1 METGW
6 AGWGGDEFAV
16 LLHDTTL
23 DEAEAAMARVHA
35 ALAGQAF
42 RWNGRAF
49 GLNCCVGVVEIND
62 EAIDADRLL
71 RAADAACYVAKEE
84 GRNRI
89 RCYRDA
95 DPSLSRRRH
104 ELEWVAH
111 TQLAIAEDR
120 LVLYAQRIV
129 PFEGP
134 PRLQYEVLVRLRDRE
149 GRLHAPGVFL
159 PAMERYGQVMA
170 VDRFVLMAVCRHFAR
185 NPDRLAGVELCHV
198 NVSAQSVADPAFLEH
213 AGALLDR
220 HPGVAARLCFEITET
235 AVIANLDDACRFIEA
250 MRVRGCRIALDDFG
264 SGLSSFAYL
273 KRLPVDILKID
284 GAFVR
289 DLGRGGSDLALVRS
303 MSQMGQA
310 LGKVTIA
317 EWVESEAV
325 MTQLR
330 EVGIGCVQGYAVH
343 VPCPLDELVDAWDT
357 ACAEP
362 A

>member
-1 METGW
+1 M
-6 AGWGGDEFAV
+6 GGDEFAV

-23 DEAEAAMARVHA
+23 DEAETAMARVHA
-35 ALAGQAF
+35 ALAVQAF

-62 EAIDADRLL
+62 EAIDADWLL

-129 PFEGP
+129 PLEGP

-159 PAMERYGQVMA
+159 PAMERYGQCMA

-185 NPDRLAGVELCHV
+185 NPGRLAGVELCHV

-325 MTQLR
+325 MAQLR

>member
-1 METGW
+1 
-6 AGWGGDEFAV
+6 
-16 LLHDTTL
+16 
-23 DEAEAAMARVHA
+23 
-35 ALAGQAF
+35 
-42 RWNGRAF
+42 
-49 GLNCCVGVVEIND
+49 
-62 EAIDADRLL
+62 
-71 RAADAACYVAKEE
+71 
-84 GRNRI
+84 
-89 RCYRDA
+89 
-95 DPSLSRRRH
+95 
-104 ELEWVAH
+104 
-111 TQLAIAEDR
+111 
-120 LVLYAQRIV
+120 
-129 PFEGP
+129 
-134 PRLQYEVLVRLRDRE
+134 
-149 GRLHAPGVFL
+149 
-159 PAMERYGQVMA
+159 MERYGQCMA

-325 MTQLR
+325 MAQLR